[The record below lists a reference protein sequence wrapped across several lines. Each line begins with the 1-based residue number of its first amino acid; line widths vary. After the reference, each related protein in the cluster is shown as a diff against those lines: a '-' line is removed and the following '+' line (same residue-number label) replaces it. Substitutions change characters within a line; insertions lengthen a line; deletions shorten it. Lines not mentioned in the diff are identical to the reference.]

1 MAERTALTVSA
12 NDGTILA
19 GERWSGT
26 GPVVVFLH
34 AGVTDR
40 RSWNQVASE
49 LTPSVRPTTY
59 DRRGFGQTPVS
70 GTAFSHVADL
80 LAVLDAVADGPAW
93 LVGSSMGGGLA
104 LDAALVAPERVAGLV
119 LIAPAVSGI
128 TEFDM
133 DPDTARLEGL
143 VEEAIN
149 EGNVAEANRFETWL
163 WLDGP
168 AQPEGRVGGSARS
181 LALEMNEIIIRND
194 APEEAGASGVDAWNR
209 LDEVRPA
216 ATVACGDLDVP
227 FLGTLSR
234 QLAERVP
241 NGRFVELTGVAHL
254 PQLENPTAVSALV
267 REACLGS
274 R

>member
-104 LDAALVAPERVAGLV
+104 LDAPWS
-119 LIAPAVSGI
+119 PPSGW
-128 TEFDM
+128 
-133 DPDTARLEGL
+133 RG
-143 VEEAIN
+143 
-149 EGNVAEANRFETWL
+149 W
-163 WLDGP
+163 
-168 AQPEGRVGGSARS
+168 
-181 LALEMNEIIIRND
+181 
-194 APEEAGASGVDAWNR
+194 
-209 LDEVRPA
+209 
-216 ATVACGDLDVP
+216 C
-227 FLGTLSR
+227 
-234 QLAERVP
+234 
-241 NGRFVELTGVAHL
+241 
-254 PQLENPTAVSALV
+254 
-267 REACLGS
+267 
-274 R
+274 